1 MTVLTWTG
9 ERLPLAEALAQAN
22 ITRAAFDA
30 VVHSGLT
37 LQEAYD
43 TLIDRNSWRD

>member
-1 MTVLTWTG
+1 MTITSVEG
-9 ERLPLAEALAQAN
+9 ARLPLSEALAQAN
-22 ITRAAFDA
+22 ITRTAFDA
-30 VVHSGLT
+30 VRDCGLT